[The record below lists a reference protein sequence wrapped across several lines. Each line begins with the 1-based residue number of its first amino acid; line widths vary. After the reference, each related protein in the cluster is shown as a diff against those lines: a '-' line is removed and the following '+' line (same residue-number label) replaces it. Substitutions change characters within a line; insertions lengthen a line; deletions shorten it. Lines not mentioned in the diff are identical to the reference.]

1 MKSRFSFAKWILAFA
16 FTLSAAIAVLLP
28 SSSLGARGTP
38 ASMVAPAPQTTPFQ
52 GTYDPHVYPCATQRH
67 HFTLGPGQ
75 ARIVLQVNAQVPT
88 NDLTVSLLYGSDPN
102 PELITTEDTL
112 TCCEALTYQPSGGV
126 PPGEYQVQICQ
137 TPNTN
142 GVPQNAPFDYVGT
155 FTTDDTAASPPA
167 SPTPTPNSTPTATP
181 TPGNNGPRYYNYAP
195 GPAVGEN
202 SGEPSIG
209 YNPATKHAMYLA
221 GLQTLRVTLP
231 ENFLPLGVTPEAAP
245 ARWEDVSSIVTRTR
259 SVDPILFTDL
269 RSPNRRRR
277 SISGIAVKSEQ
288 STQQG

>member
-1 MKSRFSFAKWILAFA
+1 MKSRLSYAKLILVIAL
-16 FTLSAAIAVLLP
+16 TLIAVIAVSLP
-28 SSSLGARGTP
+28 STSLGFRGTP
-38 ASMVAPAPQTTPFQ
+38 ESIGAPAPQTTPFQ
-52 GTYDPHVYPCATQRH
+52 GTYDPHVYPCATQRQ
-67 HFTLGPGQ
+67 HFTVGTGQ
-75 ARIVLQVNAQVPT
+75 ARIVVQVNAQVPT

-142 GVPQNAPFDYVGT
+142 GVPQHAPFNYVGT

-181 TPGNNGPRYYNYAP
+181 TPANNGPRYYNYAP

-221 GLQTLRVTLP
+221 GLQTLRVTFP

-259 SVDPILFTDL
+259 SVDPIFCSRIREPAA
-269 RSPNRRRR
+269 RSHHN
-277 SISGIAVKSEQ
+277 
-288 STQQG
+288 